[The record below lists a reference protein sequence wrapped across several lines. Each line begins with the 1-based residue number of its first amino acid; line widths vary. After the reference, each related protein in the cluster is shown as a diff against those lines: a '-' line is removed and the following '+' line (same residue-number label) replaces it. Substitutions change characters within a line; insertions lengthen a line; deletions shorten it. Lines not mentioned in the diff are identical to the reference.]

1 MTAITPLL
9 AVNDLRVDFGR
20 APEITHAVRG
30 VSFSIDAGE
39 TLAVVGESGCG
50 KSVTALA
57 IMGLLDRAGR
67 VADGTISFE
76 GNNISRASEKTMRGI
91 RGAQIAMV
99 FQDPMTALN
108 PTLTVGQQIIETIRA
123 HQNLAAEAARAAAI
137 DWLKRAHV
145 SLPETR
151 LGQYPHELSG
161 GIRQRVMIA
170 IAFSCRPKL
179 LIADEPTT
187 ALDVTVQA
195 QILDLIDELKTTS
208 GTAVLLI
215 THDLGIVAERTNR
228 VAVMYA
234 GEIVETAKTADFF
247 ASPQHPYA
255 AALLAS
261 VPDWREPKVK
271 GPLASLAGQPP
282 SLSSVL
288 PGCPFCPRCARRFSQ
303 CPSVHPALTTLPGER
318 SVRCLLYEDSR
329 STD

>member
-1 MTAITPLL
+1 MDAPLL
-9 AVNDLRVDFGR
+9 EVEGLTV
-20 APEITHAVRG
+20 EVSTSRG
-30 VSFSIDAGE
+30 VARVLDRVSLRLERGRV
-39 TLAVVGESGCG
+39 LAIVGESGGG
-50 KSVTALA
+50 KTLLGLTLL
-57 IMGLLDRAGR
+57 GLLPEGTAR
-67 VADGTISFE
+67 VASGQARFRGRDLLALDAAAL
-76 GNNISRASEKTMRGI
+76 RAMRG
-91 RGAQIAMV
+91 RELAMV

-108 PTLTVGQQIIETIRA
+108 PTLTVGQQIIETIRS
-123 HQNLAAEAARAAAI
+123 HQNLSARTARAAAI

-161 GIRQRVMIA
+161 GIRQRVMLA

-215 THDLGIVAERTNR
+215 THDLGIVAERTDR

-247 ASPQHPYA
+247 ASPKHPYA

-261 VPDWREPKVK
+261 VPDWREPKVN

-288 PGCPFCPRCARRFSQ
+288 QGCPFCPRCARQFSE
-303 CPSVHPALTTLPGER
+303 CPSIHPGLTILPGER